1 MWTMTIAYTNTALRR
16 SGMADISGATAIEY
30 AFIGTGI
37 ANVIIGA
44 MFAIGDEMA
53 EMIQTT
59 FEASIE

>member
-1 MWTMTIAYTNTALRR
+1 
-16 SGMADISGATAIEY
+16 MADISGATAIEY

-37 ANVIIGA
+37 ATVIIGA

-53 EMIQTT
+53 EMFEMIQTT